1 MTILKNYLEAKV
13 NSRGNKNL
21 NYLSSFF
28 SETELSILSEKTISI
43 VGTNG
48 KSSTAN
54 NIAMLLE
61 GLDKSYIVF
70 TSPHL
75 YDYKERITAHKDL
88 NLNQY
93 IEYLEKFELENNII
107 LGYFES
113 TFLIAAK
120 AFLHNDLDYFICEA
134 GIGGKYDTTSI
145 IQSKTVVLT
154 SIGLDHTD
162 ILGNKITD
170 ILDQKIYVSN
180 NIETLF
186 VSVLNEDLIE
196 IIKSEY
202 TNYSKSIF
210 LSEYLDNKNIS
221 FSKLI
226 FKDLNYYLSLMVV
239 DLLLQD
245 IKYADLTNIKIKEAK
260 GRFEIVND
268 SPVKIIDGAHNY
280 EGVEILL
287 RNYENKYGNLNTDIF
302 LGFKKGK
309 DINNILKLIIGK
321 TNYNLHL
328 IEDDTFFDQEITKE
342 IGYLLDKHSKNYKI
356 ASLEQ
361 FKKNKNPSI
370 LLGSLYLIGEY
381 KKREL

>member
-1 MTILKNYLEAKV
+1 MTNLKNYLEVKV
-13 NSRGNKNL
+13 NNRGNKNL
-21 NYLSSFF
+21 NNLSNFF
-28 SETELSILSEKTISI
+28 SETELSILSKKTISI

-54 NIAMLLE
+54 NIAMLLG
-61 GLDKSYIVF
+61 GLDKSYIAF

-75 YDYKERITAHKDL
+75 YDYEERITAHKDL

-93 IEYLEKFELENNII
+93 IEYLENFELENNII

-180 NIETLF
+180 NIETLY
-186 VSVLNEDLIE
+186 VSVLNDDLIE

-210 LSEYLDNKNIS
+210 LSEYLNSKNIS

-239 DLLLQD
+239 DFLLHD
-245 IKYADLTNIKIKEAK
+245 IKYADLTNIKIKEVK

-268 SPVKIIDGAHNY
+268 SPLKIIDGAHNY

-287 RNYENKYGNLNTDIF
+287 RNYENKYGHLNTDIF

-309 DINNILKLIIGK
+309 DINNILNLIIGK

-328 IEDDTFFDQEITKE
+328 IEDDTFFDQELTKE
-342 IGYLLDKHSKNYKI
+342 IGYLLDKYGKNYKI